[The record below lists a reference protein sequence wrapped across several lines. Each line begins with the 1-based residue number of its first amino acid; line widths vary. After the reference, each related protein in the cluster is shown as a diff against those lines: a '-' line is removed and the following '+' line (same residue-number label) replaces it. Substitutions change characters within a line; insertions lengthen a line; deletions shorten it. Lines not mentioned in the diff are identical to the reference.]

1 LERCAV
7 AGGGGP
13 RGGFDVMIEANA
25 AASLVLTKAGVVEN
39 YCRFNPKMTGQITI
53 TPE

>member
-25 AASLVLTKAGVVEN
+25 AAGLVLKNSGIVE
-39 YCRFNPKMTGQITI
+39 YYYRFHPNMTGQITI
-53 TPE
+53 APE